1 MGGVALIMAT
11 KNPYDVIKR
20 LHVTEKS
27 MVLENL
33 KNEAGNKSLAR
44 CKSPKYVFVVDKTAS
59 KGDIKHALE
68 EIYKERDIKVKAVN
82 TSNVKAK
89 PRRVRGRLGMRPA
102 FKKAVVT
109 LEEGDSLDN
118 L

>member
-1 MGGVALIMAT
+1 MT
-11 KNPYDVIKR
+11 KKNPYEVIKR

-33 KNEAGNKSLAR
+33 KSAKSNPSLAR
-44 CKSPKYVFVVDKTAS
+44 CESPKYVFIVDKTAT
-59 KGDIKHALE
+59 KTDIGNAIE
-68 EIYKERDIKVKAVN
+68 EIYPDVKVAAVN
-82 TSNVKAK
+82 TIHVKAK

-109 LEEGDSLDN
+109 LTPGDSLDN
-118 L
+118 T